1 MTAPSRRPDETTP
14 DPALAGLAREVEAL
28 QRRLE
33 LIFDLPGRI
42 EQIASLLAQHVESCA
57 SLTPTAAPPASWL
70 DLPHDSVAAAE
81 ELLSEL
87 AKWVQS
93 IYLRFADSEQSL
105 PECWL
110 WHPEVVEELL
120 WLQTTW
126 LAAYRPQAPSSAA
139 GDWHDRQRPGVTR
152 RIRDYAGLCS
162 LERHQGADLL
172 TTTAPTVTA
181 ADAIPAIACWWV
193 LRRDEPA
200 PVPTDQQLN
209 AARGI
214 GSKRGRR

>member
-1 MTAPSRRPDETTP
+1 MTAPSRRPEETTP

-33 LIFDLPGRI
+33 PIFDLPSRI

-57 SLTPTAAPPASWL
+57 SLMPPAAPPASWL
-70 DLPHDSVAAAE
+70 DLPHDSVRAAE

-93 IYLRFADSEQSL
+93 IYLRFADAAQSL
-105 PECWL
+105 PECWI
-110 WHPEVVEELL
+110 WHPDVVEELL
-120 WLQTTW
+120 WLHTTW
-126 LAAYRPQAPSSAA
+126 LAAYRPQASSSAA

-162 LERHQGADLL
+162 LERHQGPDLP
-172 TTTAPTVTA
+172 TTTAPTIA
-181 ADAIPAIACWWV
+181 ADDVIPAIARWWV
-193 LRRDEPA
+193 AHRDEPA
-200 PVPTDQQLN
+200 PGPADQQLD
-209 AARGI
+209 AAHRI